1 MDEVRRYLINLG
13 VYSLMQSFSR
23 FIIFG
28 WLTVVAVLWVPLNVA
43 GAEEKSVSNETAIE
57 MGLTAVENK
66 NYVKAFS
73 LFVPLAEAGNAEA
86 QHNLAMLYRTGK
98 GTEKDLSASYGWFR
112 RAAEQGVSDAQY
124 YLGYMYDGGEGVKQD
139 PQYAYVWYRKA
150 AEQGHGLA
158 QINLGFLYA
167 NGIGV
172 AQDIEQAYL
181 WFHVAAAQGYKVAF
195 ENKNL
200 IEEALKKQ
208 ENGEERLKSLKLR
221 ARKSFQQY
229 VMPFGRPP
237 ASHQSFKA
245 PPAPPAPQ
253 GSSH

>member
-1 MDEVRRYLINLG
+1 
-13 VYSLMQSFSR
+13 MQSISR
-23 FIIFG
+23 FRFFG
-28 WLTVVAVLWVPLNVA
+28 YVAVVITVLWVPLSIANA
-43 GAEEKSVSNETAIE
+43 DEASVSNESALE
-57 MGLTAVENK
+57 MGLTAVKNK

-98 GTEKDLSASYGWFR
+98 GTQKDISASYDWFR

-124 YLGYMYDGGEGVKQD
+124 YLGYMYDGGEGVAQD

-167 NGIGV
+167 NGTGV
-172 AQDIEQAYL
+172 TQNIEQAYL

-195 ENKNL
+195 ENKDL

-208 ENGEERLKSLKLR
+208 ENGTERLESLKKR
-221 ARKSFQQY
+221 AREFFQQY

-245 PPAPPAPQ
+245 PQVPQ
-253 GSSH
+253 GAPH

>member
-1 MDEVRRYLINLG
+1 
-13 VYSLMQSFSR
+13 MQSFSCFSR
-23 FIIFG
+23 SGYMG
-28 WLTVVAVLWVPLNVA
+28 WVIVVIAVLWMPLNNARA
-43 GAEEKSVSNETAIE
+43 GDASISNEAAIE
-57 MGLTAVENK
+57 MGLAAIEDK

-73 LFVPLAEAGNAEA
+73 LFVPLAEMGNAEA

-98 GTEKDLSASYGWFR
+98 GTEKNILASYDWFR

-124 YLGYMYDGGEGVKQD
+124 YLGYMYDTGEGVKQD

-167 NGIGV
+167 NGSGV

-195 ENKNL
+195 DNKTL

-208 ENGEERLKSLKLR
+208 EKGEERLELLKKR
-221 ARKSFQQY
+221 ARESFQQY
-229 VMPFGRPP
+229 VLPFGRPP
-237 ASHQSFKA
+237 SSHQSFKA
-245 PPAPPAPQ
+245 PQAAEEAE
-253 GSSH
+253 H

>member
-1 MDEVRRYLINLG
+1 
-13 VYSLMQSFSR
+13 MQSFSCFNR
-23 FIIFG
+23 NSSWGWVAVFI
-28 WLTVVAVLWVPLNVA
+28 VVLWVPLSVA
-43 GAEEKSVSNETAIE
+43 SAGDGSVSNETALE

-66 NYVKAFS
+66 NYVKAFD

-86 QHNLAMLYRTGK
+86 QHNLAMLYRTGR
-98 GTEKDLSASYGWFR
+98 GTQKNIPASYDWFR

-167 NGIGV
+167 NGAGV
-172 AQDIEQAYL
+172 TQDIEQAYL

-200 IEEALKKQ
+200 IEEALAKQ
-208 ENGEERLKSLKLR
+208 EKGAERLESLKKR
-221 ARKSFQQY
+221 AREFFQQY

-237 ASHQSFKA
+237 VSHQSFKA
-245 PPAPPAPQ
+245 PRKSQGAP
-253 GSSH
+253 H